1 MPNDGGILM
10 RFMTKHEIMGS
21 QKGFT
26 LIELIVALAIG
37 LIISAAALQLFT
49 GGLITAKMQEASA
62 ELQDS
67 GVFGVDYIAR
77 DIRLANFGN
86 VNNPVLDTAT
96 PNGGII
102 FTSGDPA
109 LGKANLQLKD
119 VSAGLLTKSGGPT
132 GTSSNS
138 DQLTI
143 MFQAPNKMMNC
154 EGREVQA
161 SEYVIQRYFLRTDN
175 GNLALACDA
184 NTPGSS
190 VPSIAGLN
198 DSNNGEVIMPRV
210 DLVRFYIGA
219 KVGNNFSYY
228 TIEQFKTAV
237 KAASSPNIPRVVSIR
252 MMVLVRSKDPIT
264 NKNIDPSKESFNFPD
279 GDVTLTDKSTKYLRR
294 LYTTNIAL
302 RNGLGEKIYETS
314 N

>member
-1 MPNDGGILM
+1 MSLLEKNKIM
-10 RFMTKHEIMGS
+10 RPQM
-21 QKGFT
+21 GFT
-26 LIELIVALAIG
+26 LVELIVALAIG
-37 LIISAAALQLFT
+37 LIVSAAALQLFT
-49 GGLITAKMQEASA
+49 GGLITTKMQEASA

-67 GVFGVDYIAR
+67 GVFGIDYIAR

-86 VNNPVLDTAT
+86 VNNPVLDTST
-96 PNGGII
+96 PNGGIV
-102 FTSGDPA
+102 FSSGDPA
-109 LGKANLQLKD
+109 SVKANLQLKD
-119 VSAGLLTKSGGPT
+119 VSAGLLTKSGG
-132 GTSSNS
+132 TSETSASS

-143 MFQAPNKMMNC
+143 MFQAPNNMMNC
-154 EGREVQA
+154 EGRQVQA
-161 SEYVIQRYFLRTDN
+161 NEYVIQRYFLRTDN
-175 GNLALACDA
+175 KNLALACDA
-184 NTPGSS
+184 NTPGSM
-190 VPSIAGLN
+190 VPSIVGLN
-198 DSNNGEVIMPRV
+198 DTNKGEVIMPRV

-228 TIEQFKTAV
+228 TIEQFKKAV
-237 KAASSPNIPRVVSIR
+237 NGATSPNVPRVVSIR

-279 GDVTLTDKSTKYLRR
+279 GVVTLKDKSTKYLRR

>member
-1 MPNDGGILM
+1 MSFLIKDQMMN
-10 RFMTKHEIMGS
+10 S
-21 QKGFT
+21 QQGFT

-37 LIISAAALQLFT
+37 LIVSAAALQLFT
-49 GGLITAKMQEASA
+49 GGLITTKMQEASA

-86 VNNPVLDTAT
+86 VNNPVLDTTT

-109 LGKANLQLKD
+109 SGKANLQLKD
-119 VSAGLLTKSGGPT
+119 VSAELLTKSGGSSE
-132 GTSSNS
+132 TSASS

-143 MFQAPNKMMNC
+143 MFQAPNNMMNC
-154 EGREVQA
+154 EGRQVQA
-161 SEYVIQRYFLRTDN
+161 NEYVIQRYFLRTDN
-175 GNLALACDA
+175 NNLALACDA
-184 NTPGSS
+184 NTPGSMA
-190 VPSIAGLN
+190 PSIAGLN
-198 DSNNGEVIMPRV
+198 DKNNGEVIMPRV

-228 TIEQFKTAV
+228 TIEQFKKAV
-237 KAASSPNIPRVVSIR
+237 NGATSPNVPRVVSIR

-279 GDVTLTDKSTKYLRR
+279 GVVTLKDKSTKYLRR

>member
-1 MPNDGGILM
+1 MSFLIKDQMMN
-10 RFMTKHEIMGS
+10 S
-21 QKGFT
+21 QQGFT

-37 LIISAAALQLFT
+37 LIVSAAALQLFT
-49 GGLITAKMQEASA
+49 GGLITTKMQEASA

-86 VNNPVLDTAT
+86 VNNPVLDTTT

-109 LGKANLQLKD
+109 SGKANLQLKD
-119 VSAGLLTKSGGPT
+119 VSAELLTKSGGSSE
-132 GTSSNS
+132 TSASS

-143 MFQAPNKMMNC
+143 MFQAPNNMMNC
-154 EGREVQA
+154 EGRQVQA
-161 SEYVIQRYFLRTDN
+161 NEYVIQRYFLRTDN
-175 GNLALACDA
+175 NNLALACDA
-184 NTPGSS
+184 NTPGSMA
-190 VPSIAGLN
+190 PSIAGLN
-198 DSNNGEVIMPRV
+198 DKNNGEVIMPRV

-228 TIEQFKTAV
+228 TIEQFKKAV
-237 KAASSPNIPRVVSIR
+237 NGATSPNVPRVVSIR

-279 GDVTLTDKSTKYLRR
+279 GVVTLTDKSTKYLRR

>member
-1 MPNDGGILM
+1 MSFLIKDQMMN
-10 RFMTKHEIMGS
+10 S
-21 QKGFT
+21 QQGFT
-26 LIELIVALAIG
+26 LIELVVALAIG
-37 LIISAAALQLFT
+37 LIVSAAALQLFT
-49 GGLITAKMQEASA
+49 GGLITTKMQEASA

-86 VNNPVLDTAT
+86 VNNPVLDTTT

-109 LGKANLQLKD
+109 SGKANLQLKD
-119 VSAGLLTKSGGPT
+119 VSAGLLTKSGGSSE
-132 GTSSNS
+132 TSASS

-143 MFQAPNKMMNC
+143 MFQAPNNMMNC
-154 EGREVQA
+154 EGRQVQA
-161 SEYVIQRYFLRTDN
+161 NEYVIQRYFLRTDN
-175 GNLALACDA
+175 NNLALACDA
-184 NTPGSS
+184 NTPGSMA
-190 VPSIAGLN
+190 PSIAGLN
-198 DSNNGEVIMPRV
+198 DKNNGEVIMPRV

-228 TIEQFKTAV
+228 TIEQFKKAV
-237 KAASSPNIPRVVSIR
+237 NGATSPNVPRVVSIR

-279 GDVTLTDKSTKYLRR
+279 GVVTLTDKSTKYLRR

>member
-1 MPNDGGILM
+1 MSFLIKDQMMN
-10 RFMTKHEIMGS
+10 S

-37 LIISAAALQLFT
+37 LIVSAAALQLFT
-49 GGLITAKMQEASA
+49 GGLITTKMQEASA

-86 VNNPVLDTAT
+86 VNNPVLDTTT

-109 LGKANLQLKD
+109 SGKANLQLKD
-119 VSAGLLTKSGGPT
+119 VSAELLTKSGGSSE
-132 GTSSNS
+132 TSASS

-143 MFQAPNKMMNC
+143 MFQAPNNMMNC
-154 EGREVQA
+154 EGRQVQA
-161 SEYVIQRYFLRTDN
+161 NEYVIQRYFLRIDN
-175 GNLALACDA
+175 NNLALACDA
-184 NTPGSS
+184 NTPGSM

-198 DSNNGEVIMPRV
+198 DKNNGEVIMPRV

-228 TIEQFKTAV
+228 TIEQFKKAV
-237 KAASSPNIPRVVSIR
+237 NGATSPNVPRVVSIR

-279 GDVTLTDKSTKYLRR
+279 GVVTLADKSTKYLRR

>member
-1 MPNDGGILM
+1 MSFLKKNQM
-10 RFMTKHEIMGS
+10 MNS

-49 GGLITAKMQEASA
+49 GGLITTKMQEASA

-67 GVFGVDYIAR
+67 GVFGVDYVAR

-86 VNNPVLDTAT
+86 VNNPVLDTTT

-102 FTSGDPA
+102 FTSNDPA
-109 LGKANLQLKD
+109 SGKANLQLKD
-119 VSAGLLTKSGGPT
+119 VSAGLLTKSGGSSE
-132 GTSSNS
+132 TSASS

-154 EGREVQA
+154 EGKQVQA
-161 SEYVIQRYFLRTDN
+161 NEYVIQRYFLRTDN
-175 GNLALACDA
+175 NNLALACDA
-184 NTPGSS
+184 NTPGSMI
-190 VPSIAGLN
+190 PSIAGLN

-237 KAASSPNIPRVVSIR
+237 NSASSPNIPRVVSIR

-279 GDVTLTDKSTKYLRR
+279 GVVTLTDKSTKYLRR

>member
-1 MPNDGGILM
+1 MSFLIKDQMMN
-10 RFMTKHEIMGS
+10 S
-21 QKGFT
+21 QQGFT

-37 LIISAAALQLFT
+37 LIVSAAALQLFT
-49 GGLITAKMQEASA
+49 GGLITTKMQEASA

-86 VNNPVLDTAT
+86 VNNPVLDTTT

-109 LGKANLQLKD
+109 SGKANLQLKD
-119 VSAGLLTKSGGPT
+119 VSAGLLTKSGGSSE
-132 GTSSNS
+132 TSASS

-143 MFQAPNKMMNC
+143 MFQAPNNMMNC
-154 EGREVQA
+154 EGRQVQA
-161 SEYVIQRYFLRTDN
+161 NEYVIQRYFLRTDN
-175 GNLALACDA
+175 NNLALACDA
-184 NTPGSS
+184 NTPGSMA
-190 VPSIAGLN
+190 PSIAGLN
-198 DSNNGEVIMPRV
+198 DKNNGEVIMPRV

-228 TIEQFKTAV
+228 TIEQFKKAV
-237 KAASSPNIPRVVSIR
+237 NGATSPNVPRVVSIR

-279 GDVTLTDKSTKYLRR
+279 GVVTLTDKSTKYLRR

>member
-1 MPNDGGILM
+1 M
-10 RFMTKHEIMGS
+10 RFMTKHEIMGP

-86 VNNPVLDTAT
+86 VNNPVLDTTT

-132 GTSSNS
+132 GTSSSS

-190 VPSIAGLN
+190 VPSITGLN

-219 KVGNNFSYY
+219 KAGNNFSYY

-237 KAASSPNIPRVVSIR
+237 KVASSPNIPRVVSIR

>member
-1 MPNDGGILM
+1 MSFLIKDQMMN
-10 RFMTKHEIMGS
+10 S

-37 LIISAAALQLFT
+37 LIVSAAALQLFT
-49 GGLITAKMQEASA
+49 GGLITTKMQEASA

-86 VNNPVLDTAT
+86 VNNPVLDTTT

-109 LGKANLQLKD
+109 SGKANLQLKD
-119 VSAGLLTKSGGPT
+119 VSAELLTKSGGSSE
-132 GTSSNS
+132 TSASS

-143 MFQAPNKMMNC
+143 MFQAPNNMMNC
-154 EGREVQA
+154 EGRKVQA
-161 SEYVIQRYFLRTDN
+161 NEYVIQRYFLRTDN
-175 GNLALACDA
+175 NNLALACDA
-184 NTPGSS
+184 NTPGSM

-198 DSNNGEVIMPRV
+198 DKNNGEVIMPRV

-228 TIEQFKTAV
+228 TIEQFKKAV
-237 KAASSPNIPRVVSIR
+237 NGATSPNVPRVVSIR

-279 GDVTLTDKSTKYLRR
+279 GVVTLKDKSTKYLRR

>member
-1 MPNDGGILM
+1 MSFLKKNQM
-10 RFMTKHEIMGS
+10 MNS

-49 GGLITAKMQEASA
+49 GGLITTKMQEASA

-67 GVFGVDYIAR
+67 GVFGVDYVAR

-86 VNNPVLDTAT
+86 VNNPVLDTTT

-102 FTSGDPA
+102 FTSNDPA
-109 LGKANLQLKD
+109 SGKANLQLKD
-119 VSAGLLTKSGGPT
+119 VSAGLLTKSGGSSE
-132 GTSSNS
+132 TSASS

-154 EGREVQA
+154 EGKLVQA
-161 SEYVIQRYFLRTDN
+161 NEYVIQRYFLRADN
-175 GNLALACDA
+175 NNLALACDA
-184 NTPGSS
+184 NTPGSMI
-190 VPSIAGLN
+190 PSIAGLN

-237 KAASSPNIPRVVSIR
+237 NSASSPNIPRVVSIR

-279 GDVTLTDKSTKYLRR
+279 GVVTLTDKSTKYLRR

>member
-1 MPNDGGILM
+1 MSFLIKDQMMN
-10 RFMTKHEIMGS
+10 S

-37 LIISAAALQLFT
+37 LIVSAAALQLFT
-49 GGLITAKMQEASA
+49 GGLITTKMQEASA

-86 VNNPVLDTAT
+86 VNNPVLDTTT

-109 LGKANLQLKD
+109 SGKANLQLKD
-119 VSAGLLTKSGGPT
+119 VSAELLTKSEGSSE
-132 GTSSNS
+132 TSASS

-143 MFQAPNKMMNC
+143 MFQAPNNMMNC
-154 EGREVQA
+154 EGRQVQA
-161 SEYVIQRYFLRTDN
+161 NEYVIQRYFLRTDN
-175 GNLALACDA
+175 NNLALACDA
-184 NTPGSS
+184 NTPGSMA
-190 VPSIAGLN
+190 PSIAGLN
-198 DSNNGEVIMPRV
+198 DKNNGEVIMPRV

-228 TIEQFKTAV
+228 TIEQFKKAV
-237 KAASSPNIPRVVSIR
+237 NGATSPNVPRVVSIR

-279 GDVTLTDKSTKYLRR
+279 GVVTLKDKSTKYLRR

>member
-1 MPNDGGILM
+1 MSFLIKDQMMN
-10 RFMTKHEIMGS
+10 S
-21 QKGFT
+21 QQGFT
-26 LIELIVALAIG
+26 LIELVVALAIG
-37 LIISAAALQLFT
+37 LIVSAAALQLFT
-49 GGLITAKMQEASA
+49 GGLITTKMQEASA

-86 VNNPVLDTAT
+86 VNNPVLDTTT

-109 LGKANLQLKD
+109 SGKANLQLKD
-119 VSAGLLTKSGGPT
+119 VSAELLTKSGGSSE
-132 GTSSNS
+132 TSASS

-143 MFQAPNKMMNC
+143 MFQAPNNMMNC
-154 EGREVQA
+154 EGRQVQA
-161 SEYVIQRYFLRTDN
+161 NEYVIQRYFLRTDN
-175 GNLALACDA
+175 NNLALACDA
-184 NTPGSS
+184 NTPGSMA
-190 VPSIAGLN
+190 PSIAGLN
-198 DSNNGEVIMPRV
+198 DKNNGEVIMPRV

-228 TIEQFKTAV
+228 TIEQFKKAV
-237 KAASSPNIPRVVSIR
+237 NGATSPNVPRVVSIR

-279 GDVTLTDKSTKYLRR
+279 GVVTLTDKSTKYLRR

>member
-1 MPNDGGILM
+1 MSFLIKDQMMN
-10 RFMTKHEIMGS
+10 S

-37 LIISAAALQLFT
+37 LIVSAAALQLFT
-49 GGLITAKMQEASA
+49 GSLITTKMQEASA

-86 VNNPVLDTAT
+86 VNNPVLDTTT

-109 LGKANLQLKD
+109 SGKANLQLKD
-119 VSAGLLTKSGGPT
+119 VSAELLTKSGGSSE
-132 GTSSNS
+132 TSASS

-143 MFQAPNKMMNC
+143 MFQAPNNMMNC
-154 EGREVQA
+154 EGRQVQA
-161 SEYVIQRYFLRTDN
+161 NEYVIQRYFLRTDN
-175 GNLALACDA
+175 NNLALACDA
-184 NTPGSS
+184 NTPGSMA
-190 VPSIAGLN
+190 PSIAGLN
-198 DSNNGEVIMPRV
+198 DKNNGEVIMPRV

-228 TIEQFKTAV
+228 TIEQFKKAV
-237 KAASSPNIPRVVSIR
+237 NGATSPNVPRVVSIR

-279 GDVTLTDKSTKYLRR
+279 GVVTLKDKSTKYLRR

>member
-1 MPNDGGILM
+1 MSFLIKDQMMN
-10 RFMTKHEIMGS
+10 S
-21 QKGFT
+21 QQGFT

-37 LIISAAALQLFT
+37 LIVSAAALQLFT
-49 GGLITAKMQEASA
+49 GGLITTKMQEASA

-86 VNNPVLDTAT
+86 VNNPVLDTTT

-109 LGKANLQLKD
+109 SGKANLQLKD
-119 VSAGLLTKSGGPT
+119 VSAELLTKSGGSSE
-132 GTSSNS
+132 TSASS

-143 MFQAPNKMMNC
+143 MFQAPNNMMNC
-154 EGREVQA
+154 EGRQVQA
-161 SEYVIQRYFLRTDN
+161 NEYVIQRYFLRTDN
-175 GNLALACDA
+175 NNLALACDA
-184 NTPGSS
+184 NTPGSMA
-190 VPSIAGLN
+190 PSITGLN
-198 DSNNGEVIMPRV
+198 DKNNGEVIMPRV

-228 TIEQFKTAV
+228 TIEQFKKAV
-237 KAASSPNIPRVVSIR
+237 NGATSPNVPRVVSIR

-279 GDVTLTDKSTKYLRR
+279 GVVTLTDKSTKYLRR

>member
-1 MPNDGGILM
+1 MSFLIKDQMMN
-10 RFMTKHEIMGS
+10 S
-21 QKGFT
+21 QQGFT
-26 LIELIVALAIG
+26 LIELVVALAIG
-37 LIISAAALQLFT
+37 LIVSAAALQLFT
-49 GGLITAKMQEASA
+49 GGLITTKMQEASA

-77 DIRLANFGN
+77 DVRLANFGN
-86 VNNPVLDTAT
+86 VNNPVLDTTT

-109 LGKANLQLKD
+109 SGKANLQLKD
-119 VSAGLLTKSGGPT
+119 VSAGLLTKSGGSSE
-132 GTSSNS
+132 TSASS

-143 MFQAPNKMMNC
+143 MFQAPNNMMNC
-154 EGREVQA
+154 EGRQVQA
-161 SEYVIQRYFLRTDN
+161 NEYVIQRYFLRTDN
-175 GNLALACDA
+175 NNLALACDA
-184 NTPGSS
+184 NTPGSMA
-190 VPSIAGLN
+190 PSIAGLN
-198 DSNNGEVIMPRV
+198 DKNNGEVIMPRV

-228 TIEQFKTAV
+228 TIEQFKKAV
-237 KAASSPNIPRVVSIR
+237 NGATSPNVPRVVSIR

-279 GDVTLTDKSTKYLRR
+279 GVVTLTDKSTKYLRR

>member
-1 MPNDGGILM
+1 MN
-10 RFMTKHEIMGS
+10 S

-49 GGLITAKMQEASA
+49 GGLITTKMQEASA

-67 GVFGVDYIAR
+67 GVFGVDYVAR

-86 VNNPVLDTAT
+86 VNNPVLDTTT

-102 FTSGDPA
+102 FTSNDPA
-109 LGKANLQLKD
+109 SGKANLQLKD
-119 VSAGLLTKSGGPT
+119 VSAGLLTKSGGSSE
-132 GTSSNS
+132 TSASS

-154 EGREVQA
+154 EGKQVQA
-161 SEYVIQRYFLRTDN
+161 NEYVIQRYFLRTDN
-175 GNLALACDA
+175 NNLALACDA
-184 NTPGSS
+184 NTPGSMI
-190 VPSIAGLN
+190 PSIAGLN

-237 KAASSPNIPRVVSIR
+237 NSASSPNIPRVVSIR

-279 GDVTLTDKSTKYLRR
+279 GVVTLTDKSTKYLRR

>member
-1 MPNDGGILM
+1 M
-10 RFMTKHEIMGS
+10 
-21 QKGFT
+21 
-26 LIELIVALAIG
+26 
-37 LIISAAALQLFT
+37 
-49 GGLITAKMQEASA
+49 
-62 ELQDS
+62 
-67 GVFGVDYIAR
+67 
-77 DIRLANFGN
+77 
-86 VNNPVLDTAT
+86 
-96 PNGGII
+96 
-102 FTSGDPA
+102 
-109 LGKANLQLKD
+109 
-119 VSAGLLTKSGGPT
+119 
-132 GTSSNS
+132 
-138 DQLTI
+138 
-143 MFQAPNKMMNC
+143 
-154 EGREVQA
+154 
-161 SEYVIQRYFLRTDN
+161 
-175 GNLALACDA
+175 ALACDA

-219 KVGNNFSYY
+219 KAGNNFSYY